1 MADTVLINKGDLPLE
16 DEGPQ
21 KPALIVLA
29 GEEIGRRY
37 LLNEESL
44 VLGRSRSRANIVI
57 RDETVS
63 SRHCRIDTNLETGEA
78 AVTDLDSRNGTL
90 VEDRPVD
97 SAELENGAR
106 IRLGATVLKF
116 VLLDLT
122 ETRFFTTLE
131 ADSLTD
137 LPLKRVFNHQFREAF
152 EKHPDEPLC
161 AMMMDMD
168 GLKAINDEHGH
179 QMGAFCIRSVGK
191 IVSGNV
197 SEANGFAC
205 RFGGDEFIAYLRDT
219 EIERAEEVA
228 EAVRA
233 EVEGHE
239 FRREDVVVGPTISIG
254 VASRTPEVNSAEQLL
269 RLADDAL
276 YRAKRAGRN
285 RVSR

>member
-1 MADTVLINKGDLPLE
+1 MQRDRQDLPGAVSFIAYTRTHTAIVE
-16 DEGPQ
+16 YD
-21 KPALIVLA
+21 PAL
-29 GEEIGRRY
+29 
-37 LLNEESL
+37 
-44 VLGRSRSRANIVI
+44 
-57 RDETVS
+57 
-63 SRHCRIDTNLETGEA
+63 
-78 AVTDLDSRNGTL
+78 TDPD
-90 VEDRPVD
+90 
-97 SAELENGAR
+97 A
-106 IRLGATVLKF
+106 I
-116 VLLDLT
+116 
-122 ETRFFTTLE
+122 
-131 ADSLTD
+131 
-137 LPLKRVFNHQFREAF
+137 REAF

-168 GLKAINDEHGH
+168 GLKGINDEHGH

-191 IVSGNV
+191 IVSGIM

-233 EVEGHE
+233 EIEGHE
-239 FRREDVVVGPTISIG
+239 FRREEVVVDPTISIG
-254 VASRTPEVNSAEQLL
+254 VAARTPEVNTAEQLL